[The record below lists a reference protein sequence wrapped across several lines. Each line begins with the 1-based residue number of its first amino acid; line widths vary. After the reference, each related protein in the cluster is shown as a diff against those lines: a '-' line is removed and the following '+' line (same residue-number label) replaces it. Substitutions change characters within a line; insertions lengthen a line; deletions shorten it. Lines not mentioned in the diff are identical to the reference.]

1 MKRDD
6 PTPPPAPA
14 RHALHVLGTL
24 GTALHGQTGFPQSDV
39 QDDFLRARRRQ
50 AAARLAARLRH
61 KPDSASRLLPL
72 SEVTGAAG
80 NRGERRLGLQSIP
93 LATIVGTL
101 DARRDF
107 DNQFR
112 PTSNRVRDRWERL
125 ALAQRR
131 GEPIPPISVYRVGG
145 QHFVEDGLHRVSIA
159 AATHQKI
166 IDAYVTEILVN
177 PPARHGKPA
186 A

>member
-6 PTPPPAPA
+6 PMHSPAPA

-24 GTALHGQTGFPQSDV
+24 GAALHGQTGFPQSDV
-39 QDDFLRARRRQ
+39 EDDFLRARRRQ
-50 AAARLAARLRH
+50 VAARLAARLRH

-72 SEVTGAAG
+72 SEVTGALG
-80 NRGERRLGLQSIP
+80 NRGVRRLGLQSIP
-93 LATIVGTL
+93 VASIVGTL

-112 PTSNRVRDRWERL
+112 PTSNQVRARWERL

-159 AATHQKI
+159 TATHQKM
-166 IDAYVTEILVN
+166 IDAYVTEVLLN
-177 PPARHGKPA
+177 SPARHVKPA